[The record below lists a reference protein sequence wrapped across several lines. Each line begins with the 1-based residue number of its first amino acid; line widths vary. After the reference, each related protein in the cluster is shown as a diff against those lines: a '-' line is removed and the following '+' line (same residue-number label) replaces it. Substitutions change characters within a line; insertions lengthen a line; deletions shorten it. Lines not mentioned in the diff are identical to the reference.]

1 MTEPNISMLFEMRT
15 PEQIR
20 DEAIAANRSQ
30 VHDVCMDKGPW
41 PLTARQR
48 RLLEIL
54 RNKQGRDQAIG
65 IADLQLRLQCEPRQI
80 KSDVRE
86 LVVTFRLPIVA
97 SRDGDTGGYFFATTA
112 DERRTYSAD
121 YLKEAAKLIQRALI
135 IRDEHDI
142 NVLLGQIL
150 LDLKGDPS

>member
-1 MTEPNISMLFEMRT
+1 MTESNVPTLFEMRT
-15 PEQIR
+15 PEQMR
-20 DEAIAANRSQ
+20 DEAIAANRSK

-54 RNKQGRDQAIG
+54 RNRQGRNHAIG
-65 IADLQLRLQCEPRQI
+65 IAELEQRLTCGPREI

-97 SRDGDTGGYFFATTA
+97 SRDGETGGYFFATTA
-112 DERRTYSAD
+112 EERQIFSSD

-135 IRDEHDI
+135 IRDEHDV

-150 LDLKGDPS
+150 LDLKGESL